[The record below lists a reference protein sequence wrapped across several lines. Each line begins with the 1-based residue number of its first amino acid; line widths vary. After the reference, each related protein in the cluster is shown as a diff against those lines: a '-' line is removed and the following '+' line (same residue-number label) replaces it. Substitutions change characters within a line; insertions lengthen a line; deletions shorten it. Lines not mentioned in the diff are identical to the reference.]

1 MVVEPL
7 LLNNNE
13 YALSPLEE
21 VGRSNVRKAE
31 HAAIVQNAA
40 IYYQCLVTKRQAGT
54 MSTAQRNKHARTSY
68 KSFTAPSV
76 LCWWKTKCGLDPP
89 SWLTMDVMGM
99 TTQTD
104 KGERNETHRTYVS
117 TTARALNVMQALQQ

>member
-13 YALSPLEE
+13 YAISLLEE
-21 VGRSNVRKAE
+21 VGRSNVRNAK

-54 MSTAQRNKHARTSY
+54 MSFCIVPAWRLVTRH
-68 KSFTAPSV
+68 
-76 LCWWKTKCGLDPP
+76 WW
-89 SWLTMDVMGM
+89 
-99 TTQTD
+99 
-104 KGERNETHRTYVS
+104 
-117 TTARALNVMQALQQ
+117 

>member
-13 YALSPLEE
+13 YALSLLEE
-21 VGRSNVRKAE
+21 VGRSNVRNAK

-54 MSTAQRNKHARTSY
+54 MSTAQRNKHARPRTRASQPPV
-68 KSFTAPSV
+68 SSV
-76 LCWWKTKCGLDPP
+76 GRKPNAAWIRPVG
-89 SWLTMDVMGM
+89 
-99 TTQTD
+99 
-104 KGERNETHRTYVS
+104 
-117 TTARALNVMQALQQ
+117 